1 MSHQSI
7 KNQVLSLGTARLI
20 DYAMQFVLPMV
31 LARVFAPAEYGQYML
46 LWLVVN
52 TALIVTTLHMPQ
64 SLFYVLPH
72 CHSEGEKSRNT
83 LNTLAFLAAT
93 GFLAAAVV
101 NPWVPLLPERFI
113 TLKQYAWVMPAF
125 VFLWTISQLLDSLP
139 TAEERIRWQCW
150 SIIGLSG
157 LRAGLLAGL
166 AWFFQDMNLIFLGLL
181 FFACIKLLVLF
192 AYIFKYHPIRNWG
205 MDSTLLWAQLSYS
218 IPFGIGAGLF
228 LLRNQGD
235 QWIAA
240 YLFPA
245 AEYSL
250 FVVGMYLGPFL
261 TLIRESIN
269 SAVLPKL
276 SRSHA
281 EGDVGALI
289 ELARTSNT
297 HTALVLFPLLIWF
310 FIFAADIIE
319 VIFSAAYR
327 DAAAVMR
334 IFVLSYLTQTF
345 EVNNLFRIV
354 GGGRFSI
361 YLSLILLVPAL
372 AVSYWGGITFGLWGV
387 ALGAMVMTYSAEPL
401 KLRYVAQQLAIPVAT
416 IVDWSSWLILLGAGA
431 IAGFFSYQTMEV
443 LDHGIQWPLLRSVL
457 GAVIIAISYSL
468 MIRLVRGSLLSAYVA
483 MLKFRAVV

>member
-1 MSHQSI
+1 MSNQSI
-7 KNQVLSLGTARLI
+7 KTQVLSLGAARVI
-20 DYAMQFVLPMV
+20 DYAMQFALPMV

-52 TALIVTTLHMPQ
+52 TTLIVTTLHMPQ
-64 SLFYVLPH
+64 SLLYVLPH
-72 CHSEGEKSRNT
+72 SHSEGEQTRNA

-101 NPWVPLLPERFI
+101 NPWIPLLPERFLS
-113 TLKQYAWVMPAF
+113 LKQHAWVMPVF
-125 VFLWTISQLLDSLP
+125 VFLWTVSQLLDTLP

-150 SIIGLSG
+150 AIIGLSG

-166 AWFFQDMNLIFLGLL
+166 AWFFQDMDLL
-181 FFACIKLLVLF
+181 FIGLILFACAKLLVLLTYLF
-192 AYIFKYHPIRNWG
+192 AYHPIRNWG
-205 MDSTLLWAQLSYS
+205 LDRTLLWAQLSYS

-250 FVVGMYLGPFL
+250 FVIGMYLGPFL
-261 TLIRESIN
+261 TLLRESIN

-281 EGDVGALI
+281 EGDI
-289 ELARTSNT
+289 EKLLKLFRNSNT
-297 HTALVLFPLLIWF
+297 HSALILFPLLIWF
-310 FIFAADIIE
+310 FIFSADIIE
-319 VIFSAAYR
+319 VIFSSAYR

-334 IFVLSYLTQTF
+334 IFILSYLPQTF
-345 EVNNLFRIV
+345 EANNLFRIV

-361 YLSLILLVPAL
+361 YLSLGLLLPAFV
-372 AVSYWGGITFGLWGV
+372 VSYWGGTTLGLWGV
-387 ALGAMVMTYSAEPL
+387 ALGSLVMTYSGESL
-401 KLRYVAQQLAIPVAT
+401 KLRYVAQQLALTVADV
-416 IVDWSSWLILLGAGA
+416 VDWSTWLILLVTSL
-431 IAGFFSYQTMEV
+431 IAGFFAFQVIEI
-443 LDHGIQWPLLRSVL
+443 LDYRIQWPLLRCAL
-457 GAVIIAISYSL
+457 GAGVIGISYFL
-468 MIRLVRGSLLSAYVA
+468 IIRIVRGSLLSIYIN
-483 MLKFRAVV
+483 MFRFKPVP